1 MKLFKKFAAAVL
13 VAALALMMVGCD
25 GSFGVSKADKQK
37 ADKQSEQVV
46 NLINEVRTENG
57 LKALKTNPAATNVA
71 VKMADLYVKMHER
84 EIAYEEY
91 KTGREA
97 LRNIQVEGKPYIDS
111 ESLVDK
117 ASGIHIFSKETWTE
131 RYTDNEY
138 KDEIAFALQ
147 AEYIGVAIRNRGDAK
162 MVAVIIVY

>member
-1 MKLFKKFAAAVL
+1 MKWFKKLVAVALAAVL
-13 VAALALMMVGCD
+13 ALAMLTACGGISSMP
-25 GSFGVSKADKQK
+25 DKTEEAK
-37 ADKQSEQVV
+37 QVV
-46 NLINEVRTENG
+46 NLINEVRKENG
-57 LKALKTNPAATNVA
+57 LEALKTNPAATDVA
-71 VKMADLYVKMHER
+71 VKMADLYVKMYNR

-117 ASGIHIFSKETWTE
+117 FSCIHLLSKETWTE

-138 KDEIAFALQ
+138 KDEIAFAPQ
-147 AEYIGVAIRNRGDAK
+147 AEYIGVAIRNRGDAR

>member
-1 MKLFKKFAAAVL
+1 MKWFKKLAAAVL

-25 GSFGVSKADKQK
+25 GSFGVSKADKQ
-37 ADKQSEQVV
+37 DKQSEQVV

-57 LKALKTNPAATNVA
+57 LKALKTNPAATDVA

-117 ASGIHIFSKETWTE
+117 FSCIHLLSKETWTE

-138 KDEIAFALQ
+138 KDEIAFAPQ
-147 AEYIGVAIRNRGDAK
+147 AEYIGVAIRNRGDGR

>member
-1 MKLFKKFAAAVL
+1 MKLFKKLAAAVL

-25 GSFGVSKADKQK
+25 GSFSVSKAN
-37 ADKQSEQVV
+37 KQSEQVV

-57 LKALKTNPAATNVA
+57 LEALKTNPAATDVA
-71 VKMADLYVKMHER
+71 VKMADLYVKMHGH

-117 ASGIHIFSKETWTE
+117 ASGIHIFSKET
-131 RYTDNEY
+131 
-138 KDEIAFALQ
+138 
-147 AEYIGVAIRNRGDAK
+147 
-162 MVAVIIVY
+162 

>member
-25 GSFGVSKADKQK
+25 GSFGVSKADKQ
-37 ADKQSEQVV
+37 DKQSEQVV

-57 LKALKTNPAATNVA
+57 LKALKTNPTATDVA

-117 ASGIHIFSKETWTE
+117 ASGIHILSKETWTE

-138 KDEIAFALQ
+138 KDEIAFAPQ